1 MGFPAFGLNHSAVN
15 VMVSYM
21 KKLITSINIPLS
33 GVKCLYRQPKSHKVV
48 CELDLSRLRVANS
61 EATIDE
67 MFAEAEL
74 EYAAGLTR
82 GFTDA
87 KQLLASLK
95 S

>member
-1 MGFPAFGLNHSAVN
+1 MIPH
-15 VMVSYM
+15 M
-21 KKLITSINIPLS
+21 KKPITSINIPLS

-82 GFTDA
+82 GFTDT
-87 KQLLASLK
+87 KQLLAFLK
-95 S
+95 G